1 MLLGTNFISMSVL
14 PGTPIWAILV
24 LAYPP
29 LPTPHT
35 KCRSDRQN
43 GVAYRAV
50 CHVHRCLFF
59 LMGLSMMDLKNLLP
73 VLADSKLTKLNL
85 GAFLYRRKNIRKI
98 LIFLVFSFFCRK
110 ANINKIYARA
120 LGHSP
125 YFLPRS

>member
-1 MLLGTNFISMSVL
+1 
-14 PGTPIWAILV
+14 
-24 LAYPP
+24 
-29 LPTPHT
+29 
-35 KCRSDRQN
+35 
-43 GVAYRAV
+43 
-50 CHVHRCLFF
+50 
-59 LMGLSMMDLKNLLP
+59 MGLSMMDLKNLLP